1 MPVARFTCGRSSS
14 SLCGQLLREE
24 GRQESLR
31 FSGSRAEGRGVRSAP
46 RGVLGERENRTGTD
60 LLFLCL
66 LIANPLQT
74 AWQRYRGENKNALDG
89 SSSIFAR

>member
-46 RGVLGERENRTGTD
+46 RGVLGNGRTVQEQIS
-60 LLFLCL
+60 FFFVC
-66 LIANPLQT
+66 
-74 AWQRYRGENKNALDG
+74 
-89 SSSIFAR
+89 